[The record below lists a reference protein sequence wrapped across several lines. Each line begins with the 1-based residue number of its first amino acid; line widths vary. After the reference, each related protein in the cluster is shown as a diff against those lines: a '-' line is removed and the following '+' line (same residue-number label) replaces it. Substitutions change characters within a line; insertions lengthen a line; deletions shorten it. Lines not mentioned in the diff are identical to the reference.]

1 MRYAR
6 ALLAFA
12 KSRGTE
18 DRVYD
23 ETKRLAR
30 VSVTV
35 PQLRHTIEN
44 PVLSIA
50 TKHKLLCDAVGVKEV
65 SEELKLVLEE
75 KREKFLQFMIWSY
88 IDLYREDK
96 HILIGKLTT
105 AVESPKLVKKLEE
118 LASARTNGVVELETK
133 VDPSIIGGYIIEL
146 AGFRLD
152 ASVQNQ
158 LKRIRRQFIA
168 RNRRIV

>member
-12 KSRGTE
+12 KARGTE
-18 DRVYD
+18 DKVYD

-35 PQLRHTIEN
+35 PQLRHTIDN
-44 PVLSIA
+44 PVLSMDA
-50 TKHKLLCDAVGVKEV
+50 KHKLLCDAVGVE
-65 SEELKLVLEE
+65 LVLEE